1 MRKYIVSLCLGSMA
15 IAGGQKATTLEAVRA
30 YVLSYYQDL
39 PDYTCVQETDRRF
52 TREMDLSNRRA
63 GDGVAV
69 AGPQDFSHS
78 LIEEE
83 LNFVGGKETYKVTRV
98 NDSRV
103 ANLTHE
109 QLGGTTSTGEYGSLL
124 RHIFDP
130 DTGTSFQSAAPT
142 KLQGRTMNVFT
153 FRVPQAKGYVIY
165 DGEFKRDFLFAY
177 EGSIYA
183 DAETNAVMRIT
194 MKCVDFPS
202 ETKFT
207 AVELTLDYRP
217 TRLSNQTFVLP
228 SHFTLVWRK
237 GKNETA
243 GQRPEEESNTGDFKG
258 YHRFKAAS
266 TIDFVNNERSS
277 SGQSENGQVKNEKAT
292 ASE

>member
-1 MRKYIVSLCLGSMA
+1 MREYTLSLWLVFVNVVA
-15 IAGGQKATTLEAVRA
+15 IAMAGGQESTTLEAVRA
-30 YVLSYYQDL
+30 YVLSYYQGL

-52 TREMDLSNRRA
+52 SREMDPANRRA
-63 GDGVAV
+63 GDRVTV
-69 AGPQDFSHS
+69 AGPQDYSHS

-83 LNFVGGKETYKVTRV
+83 LSFVGGKETYKVTRV

-103 ANLTHE
+103 ANITHE
-109 QLGGTTSTGEYGSLL
+109 GLGGTTSTGEYGSLL

-130 DTGTSFQSAAPT
+130 ETGTSFQSAAPT
-142 KLQGRTMNVFT
+142 KLQGRIMNVFT

-177 EGSIYA
+177 EGSVYA

-194 MKCVDFPS
+194 MKCADFPI
-202 ETKFT
+202 ETRLT

-217 TRLSNQTFVLP
+217 TRLSNQTFILP

-237 GKNETA
+237 GKNETT
-243 GQRPEEESNTGDFKG
+243 GQRPEEETNTGDFKR
-258 YHRFKAAS
+258 YHRFKADS
-266 TIDFVNNERSS
+266 TIDFTETESS
-277 SGQSENGQVKNEKAT
+277 FSGQSGNGQGKQ
-292 ASE
+292 